1 MKYVVLLSLILSIS
15 FAEHTLTD
23 QQMEDLHLKIEQC
36 KIYKEENGILLE
48 KNTLCDSMIVDYETA
63 MKLSH
68 EQILKLEE
76 INKDL
81 VESQKGKWYE
91 SPYFIGI
98 LTFLLGTQLDF
109 K

>member
-1 MKYVVLLSLILSIS
+1 MKYLALLTLIFSIT

-36 KIYKEENGILLE
+36 KLYKEENTIL
-48 KNTLCDSMIVDYETA
+48 KQKSVNCDSIIVDCEA
-63 MKLSH
+63 ALKLSN

-91 SPYFIGI
+91 SPYFVGI

>member
-1 MKYVVLLSLILSIS
+1 MKYLILLSLIFSIT
-15 FAEHTLTD
+15 FAETTLTD
-23 QQMEDLHLKIEQC
+23 EQLSDLHLKIEQC
-36 KIYKEENGILLE
+36 KLYKQENILLKD
-48 KNTLCDSMIVDYETA
+48 KNVACASMVADYEA
-63 MKLSH
+63 ALKLSD

-91 SPYFIGI
+91 SPYFVGI

>member
-1 MKYVVLLSLILSIS
+1 MKYLALLTLIFSIS

-23 QQMEDLHLKIEQC
+23 QQMDDLHLKIEQC
-36 KIYKEENGILLE
+36 KLYKEENIILKE
-48 KNTLCDSMIVDYETA
+48 KDINCQNIIADYEESL
-63 MKLSH
+63 KLSD

-91 SPYFIGI
+91 SPYFVGI
-98 LTFLLGTQLDF
+98 LTFLLGTQVDF

>member
-1 MKYVVLLSLILSIS
+1 MKYLALLTLIFSIS

-23 QQMEDLHLKIEQC
+23 QQMDDLHLKIEQC
-36 KIYKEENGILLE
+36 KLYKEENIILKE
-48 KNTLCDSMIVDYETA
+48 KDINCQNIIADYEA
-63 MKLSH
+63 SLKLSD

-91 SPYFIGI
+91 SPYFVGI
-98 LTFLLGTQLDF
+98 LTFLLGTQVDF

>member
-1 MKYVVLLSLILSIS
+1 MAKTFLVQDMETKESYLWSLP
-15 FAEHTLTD
+15 
-23 QQMEDLHLKIEQC
+23 
-36 KIYKEENGILLE
+36 
-48 KNTLCDSMIVDYETA
+48 
-63 MKLSH
+63 
-68 EQILKLEE
+68 QILEE

-91 SPYFIGI
+91 SPYFVGI